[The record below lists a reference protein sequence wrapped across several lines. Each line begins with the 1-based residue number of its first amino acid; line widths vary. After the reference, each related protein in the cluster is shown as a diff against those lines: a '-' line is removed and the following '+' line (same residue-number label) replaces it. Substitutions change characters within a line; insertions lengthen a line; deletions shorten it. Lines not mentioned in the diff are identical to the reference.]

1 MTGSYLD
8 ETLAVRRDQ
17 RLGVSESFGFFGAP
31 GERIAVMSHT
41 PLGPSRGTVIIC
53 SSILGDLPKNY
64 RREVGLART
73 LASRGLTARRF
84 HYRGCGNSDGASAMT
99 TFSSMC
105 EDARTVFEQTLNSLP
120 IAFVGIRMGALVAA
134 RSAGLAVGSPLVLV
148 EPVLIAASFFRE
160 GFRARMMRDLKDQ
173 VAGKPSSERLLAELG
188 EKGVLDVFG
197 YPVDRNLFQSTQ
209 LLELEAEMPKDARPI
224 LLLQMGGGELRT
236 EYAKFAEASAGEGP
250 RLEVAV
256 HGKADAWWFLDDQQP
271 SVEQGLEPVADW
283 LVSSVGA

>member
-1 MTGSYLD
+1 
-8 ETLAVRRDQ
+8 
-17 RLGVSESFGFFGAP
+17 
-31 GERIAVMSHT
+31 
-41 PLGPSRGTVIIC
+41 
-53 SSILGDLPKNY
+53 
-64 RREVGLART
+64 
-73 LASRGLTARRF
+73 
-84 HYRGCGNSDGASAMT
+84 MT

-105 EDARTVFEQTLNSLP
+105 EDVRTVSEQTMHSLP
-120 IAFVGIRMGALVAA
+120 IAFVGTRMGALVAA
-134 RSAGLAVGSPLVLV
+134 RAAGLVVGSPLALV
-148 EPVLIAASFFRE
+148 EPVFIAANFFRE

-173 VAGKPSSERLLAELG
+173 VAGKPSSKRLLTELD

-236 EYAKFAEASAGEGP
+236 EYAKLAEASAGTGP
-250 RLEVAV
+250 RLEAAV

-283 LVSSVGA
+283 LVSAWGLR